1 MAAAFEK
8 AWGEELK
15 REDPSLFRALL
26 ASYGTEFAW
35 AGLFKLVHDCCV
47 FVGPQVLHSMIM
59 FLRNPDSPLS
69 YGLGLTTLVTL
80 SQLTMSLCL
89 RHYFF
94 KCYTTG
100 LRVRTAVVV
109 AIYHKALKLSASE
122 RQTRSSGEITNLMSI
137 DAQRL
142 QDLTTYLHAI
152 WYSPLQISLAL
163 LFLWKQLGASSLGG
177 VLVIVTMIPVT
188 KIVAQWMGSMQK
200 LLMRAKDQR
209 VDLNGEVLASMK
221 VVKFQAWEEPFQSRI
236 LALREVELHQLLRYY
251 IVLSLSRMLW
261 TFTPLMVALATFSAY
276 VWSGHVL
283 DVASALTSLALFEI
297 LRFPLFML
305 PQIISNI
312 VEATVALKRIQSFL
326 LCKDHKPV
334 EAGNLDNIGI
344 RMEGV
349 SAAYDSKRPKVNP
362 QADPV
367 ALDLLDKQ
375 WEVKLLKSQL
385 NEAEHLINRHTGKAV
400 YGSKNEGDEEAG
412 HSLLCLKRIEFECK
426 PGELVAVIGSVGCGK
441 SSFINALLG
450 EVRALTGSTSV
461 CGKMAYFSQVPF
473 IMNASVRDNILFS
486 HTDEEVDEA
495 MYQRCLRCC
504 ALKHDLDLLPNGDR
518 TEIGEKG
525 ITLSGGQKARVALAR
540 VVYHR
545 ADLSL
550 IDDALA
556 AVDAHVAK
564 QLFEEAIVN
573 ELLSCGAAGMESR
586 SVIMVTNALQYL
598 SHPRVD
604 RIIVLQDGHIVE
616 SGTYNELKNGD
627 SVFAGFLAVLRDTGT
642 DLSGHLVEGVASS
655 DSNGVS
661 DESGNLV
668 CTGREA
674 DIEAELPVKLMTDES
689 RQSGHVK
696 PSVYLSWIKAAGGLF
711 APVAILLAFG
721 FAEGISVLSNW
732 WITYWSGHG
741 SLSSQSRFLAIYALI
756 NGTAALFGL
765 FRTLLVV
772 IFGLKVSRKLF
783 ANLLSVILHA
793 PMSFFDTTPVGRL
806 VNRFSKD
813 MYTID
818 EQLMGTLRTYLQTLF
833 GVFSTLLVISSV
845 TPLFLLCLVPML
857 IFYLKEQSFFTISYR
872 ELKRLDS
879 VSRSP
884 IYALLGESVDGVA
897 VIRAF
902 AAQKSLL
909 CRLTDMLDIQQHA
922 YFLTCAAQSWL
933 AVRLELI
940 GTLIVTFAALS
951 AVLEHTRSGADGT
964 FAGLAGLSISYAL
977 SVTQSLNWSVRM
989 ASDMEAN
996 MVAVERVEEY
1006 SNIQSEGLRSTPVDA
1021 KLPQVWPPKGAIE
1034 FTEVRLRYRPGL
1046 PFVLKGLNLT
1056 IPPGSKIGVVGRTGA
1071 GKSTLMIAL
1080 MRIVDVTEGTI
1091 KIDGTDISE
1100 IGLARLRR
1108 TLAVI
1113 PQDPVLFSGSVRS
1126 NLDPFHEYEDDA
1138 LLDILDRVGLYA
1150 RSRTSSTQSLPSLGQ
1165 ICIRTLTDVIAEG
1178 GINFSVGQ
1186 RQLLVI
1192 ARALL
1197 RGAKIVIMDE
1207 ATAAVDAGTD
1217 AAIQKVIRTEF
1228 TEATCITV
1236 AHRINTILDSD
1247 YILVMS
1253 DGKAEEFD
1261 KPDMLL
1267 KKGGLFRDLV
1277 RASADNT

>member
-1 MAAAFEK
+1 
-8 AWGEELK
+8 
-15 REDPSLFRALL
+15 
-26 ASYGTEFAW
+26 
-35 AGLFKLVHDCCV
+35 
-47 FVGPQVLHSMIM
+47 
-59 FLRNPDSPLS
+59 
-69 YGLGLTTLVTL
+69 
-80 SQLTMSLCL
+80 
-89 RHYFF
+89 
-94 KCYTTG
+94 
-100 LRVRTAVVV
+100 
-109 AIYHKALKLSASE
+109 
-122 RQTRSSGEITNLMSI
+122 
-137 DAQRL
+137 
-142 QDLTTYLHAI
+142 
-152 WYSPLQISLAL
+152 
-163 LFLWKQLGASSLGG
+163 
-177 VLVIVTMIPVT
+177 
-188 KIVAQWMGSMQK
+188 
-200 LLMRAKDQR
+200 
-209 VDLNGEVLASMK
+209 
-221 VVKFQAWEEPFQSRI
+221 
-236 LALREVELHQLLRYY
+236 
-251 IVLSLSRMLW
+251 
-261 TFTPLMVALATFSAY
+261 
-276 VWSGHVL
+276 
-283 DVASALTSLALFEI
+283 
-297 LRFPLFML
+297 
-305 PQIISNI
+305 
-312 VEATVALKRIQSFL
+312 
-326 LCKDHKPV
+326 
-334 EAGNLDNIGI
+334 
-344 RMEGV
+344 
-349 SAAYDSKRPKVNP
+349 
-362 QADPV
+362 
-367 ALDLLDKQ
+367 
-375 WEVKLLKSQL
+375 
-385 NEAEHLINRHTGKAV
+385 
-400 YGSKNEGDEEAG
+400 
-412 HSLLCLKRIEFECK
+412 
-426 PGELVAVIGSVGCGK
+426 
-441 SSFINALLG
+441 
-450 EVRALTGSTSV
+450 
-461 CGKMAYFSQVPF
+461 
-473 IMNASVRDNILFS
+473 
-486 HTDEEVDEA
+486 
-495 MYQRCLRCC
+495 
-504 ALKHDLDLLPNGDR
+504 
-518 TEIGEKG
+518 
-525 ITLSGGQKARVALAR
+525 
-540 VVYHR
+540 
-545 ADLSL
+545 
-550 IDDALA
+550 
-556 AVDAHVAK
+556 
-564 QLFEEAIVN
+564 
-573 ELLSCGAAGMESR
+573 
-586 SVIMVTNALQYL
+586 
-598 SHPRVD
+598 
-604 RIIVLQDGHIVE
+604 
-616 SGTYNELKNGD
+616 
-627 SVFAGFLAVLRDTGT
+627 
-642 DLSGHLVEGVASS
+642 
-655 DSNGVS
+655 
-661 DESGNLV
+661 
-668 CTGREA
+668 
-674 DIEAELPVKLMTDES
+674 
-689 RQSGHVK
+689 
-696 PSVYLSWIKAAGGLF
+696 
-711 APVAILLAFG
+711 
-721 FAEGISVLSNW
+721 
-732 WITYWSGHG
+732 
-741 SLSSQSRFLAIYALI
+741 
-756 NGTAALFGL
+756 
-765 FRTLLVV
+765 
-772 IFGLKVSRKLF
+772 
-783 ANLLSVILHA
+783 
-793 PMSFFDTTPVGRL
+793 MSFFDTTPVGRL